1 MCHKQNNQWHTVH
14 NFMECRYS
22 EHISHGQEGSRRH
35 NRKLNKKFGKYYN
48 NFGMTID
55 YTTSGKVIIL
65 MYEYVV

>member
-1 MCHKQNNQWHTVH
+1 
-14 NFMECRYS
+14 MECRYS
-22 EHISHGQEGSRRH
+22 EHISHGQEGSKRH